1 MTDERLQPLD
11 EEWQTALA
19 VVAHP
24 DDLEYGTASAVS
36 KWTSEGKRV
45 VYLLATR
52 GEAGIDGMDPEETSR
67 VRTREEIESAAVV
80 GVDTVEFLDHL
91 DGVVEY
97 GLPLRRDIARAIR
110 VHRPEVVITLN
121 FEMRFGGGMTN
132 QADHRAV
139 GLAALDASKDATE
152 PVVSTEP
159 VRSVSVRRIRSIL
172 RWWISEPVVS
182 TGRGD
187 HWLRV
192 DLDKPDRPVIARI
205 PHGPGYPNDRRHV
218 VVVRRGG
225 EPRDRVKIAHGNVTY
240 IVGPFAVWDESGNE
254 LSVPDEMRPSVRRA
268 RRNMRRQARRRR
280 TGPPWLRDR
289 VITQKDLDRRAGR

>member
-1 MTDERLQPLD
+1 MTEEKLQPLD
-11 EEWQTALA
+11 EEWRTALA

-52 GEAGIDGMDPEETSR
+52 GEAGIDGMEPEETSR

-80 GVDTVEFLDHL
+80 GVDTVEFLDHA

-139 GLAALDASKDATE
+139 GLAALDASKDAGNRWIFPELLEEGLE
-152 PVVSTEP
+152 PWSGVRMVLVSASPGATHAVDVGEHVYRGVESLQRHEAYIKGLGTDMDP
-159 VRSVSVRRIRSIL
+159 EMFLTMIANATGARFGCDYAVSFEVFD
-172 RWWISEPVVS
+172 V
-182 TGRGD
+182 
-187 HWLRV
+187 
-192 DLDKPDRPVIARI
+192 
-205 PHGPGYPNDRRHV
+205 
-218 VVVRRGG
+218 
-225 EPRDRVKIAHGNVTY
+225 
-240 IVGPFAVWDESGNE
+240 
-254 LSVPDEMRPSVRRA
+254 
-268 RRNMRRQARRRR
+268 
-280 TGPPWLRDR
+280 
-289 VITQKDLDRRAGR
+289 